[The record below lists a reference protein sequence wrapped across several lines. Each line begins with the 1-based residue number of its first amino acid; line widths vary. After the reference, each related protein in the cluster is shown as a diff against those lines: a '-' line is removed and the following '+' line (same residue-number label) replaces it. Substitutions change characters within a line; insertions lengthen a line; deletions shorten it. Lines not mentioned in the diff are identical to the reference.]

1 MNDIKVQTLIASNG
15 KCMMCRK
22 RDAVYEVRIEKSEL
36 RTCYPCIVQYAQP
49 PIRFAVAALVEQ
61 EMQEGK
67 LRGGEK

>member
-1 MNDIKVQTLIASNG
+1 
-15 KCMMCRK
+15 MMCRK

-36 RTCYPCIVQYAQP
+36 RACYPCIVQYAQP

-67 LRGGEK
+67 LQSA